1 MNDPLSLA
9 GALSMGFLLGVFFF
23 GGLWWTIRR
32 GMASNQAALW
42 FLGSMLLRTAGVL
55 LGFYFVSADDWHKL
69 LACLLGF
76 VIARFVIARRVRRAQ
91 QPQSLALAEDRQIN
105 QETDHAP

>member
-1 MNDPLSLA
+1 MNESLTLA

-32 GMASNQAALW
+32 GMTSNQPALW

-55 LGFYFVSADDWHKL
+55 LGFYFVSAGDWRKL

-76 VIARFVIARRVRRAQ
+76 VIARFVIARRVRRVQ
-91 QPQSLALAEDRQIN
+91 QPQTLAEANN
-105 QETDHAP
+105 QKIDHAP